1 MLSPVARRRVLLP
14 EPIPVDVP
22 VSSGAAPVVRPLTV
36 KEQRAAEWALWSAQQ
51 ALKRLDEK
59 IAALGT
65 VRARAANEVMELAI
79 RVRLG
84 EIREGGRE

>member
-1 MLSPVARRRVLLP
+1 MLSPSARARVLLP
-14 EPIPVDVP
+14 ELTTTV
-22 VSSGAAPVVRPLTV
+22 AARPLPVRPLTV
-36 KEQRAAEWALWSAQQ
+36 QEQRAAEWALWSAQQ

-59 IAALGT
+59 IAALET

-84 EIREGGRE
+84 EIREGGAE